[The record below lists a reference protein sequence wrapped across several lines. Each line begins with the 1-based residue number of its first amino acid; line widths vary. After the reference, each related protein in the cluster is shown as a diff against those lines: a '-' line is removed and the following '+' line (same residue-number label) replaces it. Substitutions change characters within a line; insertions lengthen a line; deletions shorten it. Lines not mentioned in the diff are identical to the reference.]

1 MLTCWSSVVGV
12 SDDTLNTL
20 LMKKL
25 DNGQDNTGLHRE
37 GRVTASK
44 GFEVRKTQLENP
56 FKSLLQQ
63 FVYPTVCTFQFEAT
77 KYDIYIML
85 LNIVF

>member
-1 MLTCWSSVVGV
+1 LLTPEHQR
-12 SDDTLNTL
+12 LIE
-20 LMKKL
+20 KL
-25 DNGQDNTGLHRE
+25 TRKQANCKQWHKVRE